1 MHSLGFCYVKYTK
14 GYVDGHEREDVVKD
28 RRLFLEKMKIL
39 ESTHLPPPPCS
50 DGVHPYTIGTN
61 NASRHLVTIYH
72 DESAFHANE
81 GRTSGWT
88 VKGKQPLLPKGKG
101 RGLMVSDFIE
111 EHGGFLQ
118 LTDEEVED
126 AKRIYS
132 NPNFPQYG
140 RDILHIRAENEGYW
154 TCELFVKHV
163 KKVAKIASY
172 KYPVDR
178 FSILWIFDQS
188 SNHRVYSDDALVAS
202 RMNVNDGGKQPKMR
216 TTTWNGREQF
226 MVNRM
231 GQAKG
236 LRTVLI
242 ERGVTA
248 ATDMTKKEMMDILGK
263 HEDFKN
269 EKSKIKRILQALGH
283 RVPFLP
289 KFHPELNPIERVWG
303 KAKVYAKDKCDY
315 TFNGLRN
322 VIIPAFNSVST
333 DDIRKFFRK
342 SREYAHAY
350 REGYTALEAD
360 SKIKEYKSHRRVP
373 ETGSR

>member
-118 LTDEEVED
+118 LTDEEVDD

-132 NPNFPQYG
+132 NPIFPQYG
-140 RDILHIRAENEGYW
+140 REILHIGAENGG
-154 TCELFVKHV
+154 
-163 KKVAKIASY
+163 
-172 KYPVDR
+172 
-178 FSILWIFDQS
+178 ILD
-188 SNHRVYSDDALVAS
+188 
-202 RMNVNDGGKQPKMR
+202 
-216 TTTWNGREQF
+216 
-226 MVNRM
+226 
-231 GQAKG
+231 
-236 LRTVLI
+236 
-242 ERGVTA
+242 
-248 ATDMTKKEMMDILGK
+248 
-263 HEDFKN
+263 
-269 EKSKIKRILQALGH
+269 
-283 RVPFLP
+283 
-289 KFHPELNPIERVWG
+289 
-303 KAKVYAKDKCDY
+303 
-315 TFNGLRN
+315 
-322 VIIPAFNSVST
+322 
-333 DDIRKFFRK
+333 
-342 SREYAHAY
+342 
-350 REGYTALEAD
+350 
-360 SKIKEYKSHRRVP
+360 
-373 ETGSR
+373 